1 MSSSVQEA
9 PAMDAF
15 FGAPGPDYEIIAK
28 AQALQP
34 LIREYA
40 QQGEEN
46 RRVSEEVITAMRDA
60 GLLHISIPKRWGGLG
75 GNFRTFIDT
84 VAAVGQADGATGWVS
99 ALLNS
104 STWFATLFSE
114 QAQEDVFG
122 SNPRASVAAVL
133 SPGGP
138 FMQANSTKKFE
149 RVEGGIRLTGE
160 WGYSTGSL
168 HADWSIVPVR
178 TGEDENG
185 LPVNSLVLIPKSDSN
200 IRDTWYVA
208 GMRGTGSNTVFVE
221 DIFIPDHRIEPIGNF
236 ATEQYPRVWAEEDN
250 YNASFVPVAEIVLSA
265 AQIGMARGAIEIAR
279 GVGEKPITYSV
290 YQHAKNSVVHQ
301 IELAKAQSEAD
312 QAYLLVTRSVAIIDS
327 AARDRRPMTVEE
339 RARTRM
345 DNGQAAA
352 LVRKSI
358 NRCLSIAGAFSF
370 AEINPLQRF
379 WRNSE
384 TASRHALVHPE
395 IGAEVYGKFLFG
407 IEDNVQPF

>member
-1 MSSSVQEA
+1 VSSSVQA
-9 PAMDAF
+9 TSTMDAF
-15 FGAPGPDYEIIAK
+15 FGAPGPDQDIVAK
-28 AQALQP
+28 AEALQP

-60 GLLHISIPKRWGGLG
+60 GLLHVSIPRRWGGLG

-104 STWFATLFSE
+104 STWFATLFPD

-122 SNPRASVAAVL
+122 ANPRASVAAVL

-138 FMQANSTKKFE
+138 FMQANSTKKIE
-149 RVEGGIRLTGE
+149 HVEGGIRLTGE

-185 LPVNSLVLIPKSDSN
+185 LPVNSLVLIPRADSS
-200 IRDTWYVA
+200 IKDTWYVA
-208 GMRGTGSNTVFVE
+208 GMRATGSNTVVV
-221 DIFIPDHRIEPIGNF
+221 DDVFIPEHRIVPIGDF
-236 ATEQYPRVWAEEDN
+236 ATEQYPREWAEEDN

-265 AQIGMARGAIEIAR
+265 AQLGMARGAIELAR
-279 GVGEKPITYSV
+279 RVGEKPITYSV
-290 YQHAKNSVVHQ
+290 YQHAKDSVVHQ

-312 QAYLLVTRSVAIIDS
+312 QAYLLVIRSVAAIDS